1 MPGIRI
7 GGQPVSLI
15 NLFRVRPGQ
24 QRDFLAVQ
32 IDQTERYRLHMPGFM
47 SSTFHRGLGGDR
59 VLNYAQWERAE
70 DVDRARSSGNFA
82 AHLDRLAAFDYSN
95 DMHLHEIV
103 AVSAAEP
110 PSIAVDDAIVADVDV
125 ITTSPR
131 HQAALIS
138 SLSAEMAQLEQATR
152 PAALLAAILMR
163 SLNGASVVIYRQWT
177 GNRAGANDPGFS
189 VAATAVDAVHDRHL
203 YEVVSSTIRGRE

>member
-1 MPGIRI
+1 MPRI
-7 GGQPVSLI
+7 QMIGQPLSLV
-15 NLFRVRPGQ
+15 NLFCIRPDQ
-24 QRDFLAVQ
+24 QRDFLTVQ
-32 IDQTERYRLHMPGFM
+32 IEQTERYRLHMPGFI

-70 DVDRARSSGNFA
+70 DVDGARSSGNFA

-125 ITTSPR
+125 ITSSPEL
-131 HQAALIS
+131 QAAILS
-138 SLSAEMAQLEQATR
+138 SLSAEMAQFEKATR

-163 SLNGASVVIYRQWT
+163 SLDGTSVVTYRQWAR
-177 GNRAGANDPGFS
+177 NQAGADNAGFGF
-189 VAATAVDAVHDRHL
+189 AAPADDAVHDRHL
-203 YEVVSSTIRGRE
+203 YEVVSSTIRGRK

>member
-1 MPGIRI
+1 MGR
-7 GGQPVSLI
+7 QPLSLV
-15 NLFRVRPGQ
+15 NLFCVRPDQ
-24 QRDFLAVQ
+24 QRDFLTLQ
-32 IDQTERYRLHMPGFM
+32 IEQTERYRLHMPGFV

-82 AHLDRLAAFDYSN
+82 AHLDRLAAFDYTN

-110 PSIAVDDAIVADVDV
+110 PSIAVDDKIVADVDV
-125 ITTSPR
+125 ITSSPAR
-131 HQAALIS
+131 QAAIVT
-138 SLSAEMAQLEQATR
+138 SLSAEIAQFEKATR

-163 SLNGASVVIYRQWT
+163 SLDGTSVVTYRQWA
-177 GNRAGANDPGFS
+177 GNQAGADDAGFS
-189 VAATAVDAVHDRHL
+189 FAATADDAVHDRHL
-203 YEVVSSTIRGRE
+203 YEVVSSTIKARE